1 MKLLTIVMPVYNVE
15 DYIKQALDS
24 YFSQEDPKVE
34 LIVVDDGSPDSS
46 YDIIVD
52 NYQDKI
58 TSGALTLLR
67 QENGGVSRARNL
79 ALDNASG
86 EYVTFFDSD
95 DVILDGYIKSV
106 LYAIEEFNADVVEF
120 GFKVF
125 EEYRDI
131 SLSPSCFVY
140 DKFGL
145 NDICNVRDLIYS
157 RSIWYPCIRAIKRE
171 FFVGK
176 RFPEDVRFCEDLM
189 LLTSIY
195 QDIRSIYHIDKA
207 LYGYRLNQNG
217 ATLNIKPDYF
227 ENLMSFYNSLNN
239 VDERYMDYLKINL
252 AYLFYRCQTG
262 TKVPNKIRL
271 EFFKL
276 FVRYIFDRNVSYR
289 KKIILGF
296 PNTHRILKRWLKK

>member
-95 DVILDGYIKSV
+95 DMLLDDYVESV
-106 LYAIEEFNADVVEF
+106 LSVIQTHLPEVIEF
-120 GFKVF
+120 GFKTF
-125 EEYRDI
+125 SQDKSIEQ
-131 SLSPSCFVY
+131 SPEVFVY
-140 DKFGL
+140 QQFGL
-145 NDICNVRDLIYS
+145 NDASSVRETIYS
-157 RSIWYPCIRAIKRE
+157 
-171 FFVGK
+171 
-176 RFPEDVRFCEDLM
+176 
-189 LLTSIY
+189 
-195 QDIRSIYHIDKA
+195 
-207 LYGYRLNQNG
+207 
-217 ATLNIKPDYF
+217 
-227 ENLMSFYNSLNN
+227 
-239 VDERYMDYLKINL
+239 
-252 AYLFYRCQTG
+252 
-262 TKVPNKIRL
+262 
-271 EFFKL
+271 
-276 FVRYIFDRNVSYR
+276 
-289 KKIILGF
+289 KK
-296 PNTHRILKRWLKK
+296 